1 MLNTPFLLSL
11 HPDQQYPGK
20 MRFSFIITLL
30 MYTAFIVQAQNDTLF
45 NQTDARNLKQGW
57 WKKSYSNGNL
67 MYKGFFKDDKPV
79 GEMQRYYET
88 GARRAVLFY
97 DNKSECAH
105 ARLFY
110 ADGQLAAEGWYYN
123 SQKDS
128 TWSYYSY
135 YDHTLTSR
143 EVYSKGL
150 RNGLMLHYYNN
161 GNLSEKLTWV
171 NNKKEG
177 PWEQYFSNN
186 ILKLK
191 GSYHEDRLTG
201 DFLVNYD
208 KGNPYLRG
216 VYKNDLQDGKWIFF
230 KEDGTVDLE
239 LEYKDGI
246 TANEDKLNERQQ
258 ELFRMI
264 DDNQGKFEEP
274 DETNFLAPS
283 GR

>member
-1 MLNTPFLLSL
+1 
-11 HPDQQYPGK
+11 
-20 MRFSFIITLL
+20 MRSSFIITLL
-30 MYTAFIVQAQNDTLF
+30 IYTAFIVQAQNDTLF

-57 WKKSYSNGNL
+57 WKKSYSDGNL
-67 MYKGFFKDDKPV
+67 MYKGFFIDDKPV
-79 GEMQRYYET
+79 GEMRRYYET
-88 GARRAVLFY
+88 GALKAVLVY
-97 DNKSECAH
+97 DSKSEYAH

-110 ADGQLAAEGWYYN
+110 ADGQLAADGWYYH

-150 RNGLMLHYYNN
+150 RNGIVLHYYNN

-191 GSYHEDRLTG
+191 GSYHDGKLTG
-201 DFLVNYD
+201 DFLVNYE

-216 VYKNDLQDGKWIFF
+216 VYKNDLRDGKWIFF
-230 KEDGTVDLE
+230 KEDGNVDME
-239 LEYKDGI
+239 LVYKDGI

-274 DETNFLAPS
+274 DETNFLSPS

>member
-1 MLNTPFLLSL
+1 
-11 HPDQQYPGK
+11 
-20 MRFSFIITLL
+20 MRFSFIIILVIFTVVL
-30 MYTAFIVQAQNDTLF
+30 VQAQSDTLF
-45 NQTDARNLKQGW
+45 NQTDALNLKQGW
-57 WKKSYSNGNL
+57 WKKSYPSGKL

-79 GEMQRYYET
+79 GEMQRYFDT
-88 GARRAVLFY
+88 GARKAVLIY
-97 DNKSECAH
+97 DSKSEYAH

-110 ADGQLAAEGWYYN
+110 ADGQLAAEGWYCN

-143 EVYSKGL
+143 EVYTRGL
-150 RNGLMLHYYNN
+150 RNGLMLHYFNN
-161 GNLSEKLTWV
+161 GNLSEKLIWV

-186 ILKLK
+186 SLKLK
-191 GSYHEDRLTG
+191 GSFHNDRLEG
-201 DFLVNYD
+201 DFLVNYE

-216 VYKNDLQDGKWIFF
+216 AYKNDLRDGRWIFY

-239 LEYKDGI
+239 LEYKNGF
-246 TANEDKLNERQQ
+246 TANEDILDERQQ

-264 DDNQGKFEEP
+264 DENQGKFEEP
-274 DETNFLAPS
+274 DETNFLAPA